1 MKKAL
6 AVAAVA
12 VSQAK
17 TSKYQLRFMLEP
29 WFLLAS
35 LVQDRSC

>member
-1 MKKAL
+1 MTSPMKKAL

-29 WFLLAS
+29 
-35 LVQDRSC
+35 